1 MNFIDMHIHLQDYKA
16 NCATD
21 IIAAAVKAGFSRFVN
36 AAVQESDWEKVA
48 SLARRYP
55 ERIVPAF
62 GLHPWYVRGC
72 LKGWQQRIRA
82 YFAEFPQA
90 LVGECGL
97 DGTRSAEAEQQ
108 SLFAEQIQLATEFER
123 PLVIHAVRAD
133 WMLSE
138 FWPQMPKVFMFHSFN
153 GHPDQLRPIL
163 RRDGYVSLGF
173 SVLKNRNF
181 ADIARAIP
189 ADRLLLESD
198 GPYQSGEKG
207 TESSPLQI
215 PLLLSQIAAFRRED
229 AMVLAAQIAKNS
241 EEFINGGK

>member
-1 MNFIDMHIHLQDYKA
+1 MHIHLQDYKA

-21 IIAAAVKAGFSRFVN
+21 IIAAAAKAGFSRLVN
-36 AAVQESDWEKVA
+36 AATQESDWEKVA

-55 ERIVPAF
+55 EKIVPAF
-62 GLHPWYVRGC
+62 GVHPWYVQSC
-72 LKGWQQRIRA
+72 LKDWQQRITS

-108 SLFAEQIQLATEFER
+108 DIFAAQLRLASELER
-123 PLVIHAVRAD
+123 PLIIHAVKAD

-138 FWPQMPKVFMFHSFN
+138 FWPQLPKVFMFHSFN
-153 GHPDQLRPIL
+153 AHPEQLRPIL

-173 SVLKNRNF
+173 SVLRNRNF
-181 ADIARAIP
+181 AEIARAIP

-198 GPYQSGEKG
+198 GPYQSAEPGK
-207 TESSPLQI
+207 ESSPLQI

-229 AMVLAAQIAKNS
+229 ATVLAAQIAKNS